1 MNFLA
6 RRIALLMFY
15 GLNFILEKGKNLR
28 EIHSLMS

>member
-6 RRIALLMFY
+6 RRIALIDFLSSK
-15 GLNFILEKGKNLR
+15 LNMGKGKNLR